1 MIFLRHRKFLRKVA
15 RLPEN
20 IKRAL
25 AERLRLFA
33 DNPFNFLLN
42 NHPLH
47 GKLRTY
53 RSINITGDCR
63 LIFEEYD
70 TNTVRL
76 IDIDTH
82 SNLYGN

>member
-1 MIFLRHRKFLRKVA
+1 MIFLRHRKFLRKVV

-33 DNPFNFLLN
+33 DNPFNVLLN

-47 GKLRTY
+47 GKFRAY
-53 RSINITGDCR
+53 RSINITGDYR
-63 LIFEEYD
+63 LVFEEYD
-70 TNTVRL
+70 VNTIRL

-82 SNLYGN
+82 SKLYGK